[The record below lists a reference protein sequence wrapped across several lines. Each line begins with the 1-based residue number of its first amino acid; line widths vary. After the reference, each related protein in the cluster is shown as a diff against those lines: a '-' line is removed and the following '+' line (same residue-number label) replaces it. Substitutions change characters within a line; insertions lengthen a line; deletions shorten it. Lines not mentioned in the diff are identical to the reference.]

1 MRPTFVKLE
10 LGLVSKPQFDA
21 VIPAHLAWL
30 AELERNGHEPRSG
43 YWADR
48 AGRNRD
54 GAGDGAGG
62 MLLFTAASWEEAE
75 ALVKTDPL
83 IVQGCVSWTL
93 HQWGLVFPPAGLAV
107 KQQHQA

>member
-10 LGLVSKPQFDA
+10 LGLVSKAQFDA

-30 AELERNGHEPRSG
+30 AELDRKGHEPRSG

-48 AGRNRD
+48 VGRS
-54 GAGDGAGG
+54 GDGAGG
-62 MLLFTAASWEEAE
+62 MLLFRATSWAEAE
-75 ALVKTDPL
+75 APVQTEPL
-83 IVQGCVSWTL
+83 IVQACVSWTL
-93 HQWGLVFPPAGLAV
+93 HEWALIFPPGGSAV

>member
-10 LGLVSKPQFDA
+10 LGLVSKAQFDA

-30 AELERNGHEPRSG
+30 AELDRKGYEPRSG

-48 AGRNRD
+48 VGRS
-54 GAGDGAGG
+54 GDGAGG
-62 MLLFTAASWEEAE
+62 MLLFRASSWAEAE
-75 ALVKTDPL
+75 ALVQTDPL

-93 HQWGLVFPPAGLAV
+93 HEWALVFPPGGSAV